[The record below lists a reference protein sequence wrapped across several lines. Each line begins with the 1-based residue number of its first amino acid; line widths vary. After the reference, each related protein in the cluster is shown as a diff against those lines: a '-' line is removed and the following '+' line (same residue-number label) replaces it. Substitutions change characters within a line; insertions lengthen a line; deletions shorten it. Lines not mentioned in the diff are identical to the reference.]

1 MFHKAKRMR
10 KLFKVTKAYITKTN
24 SWEHLLGEI
33 KSLYMY
39 FLNENK
45 LGWVQKLCANFK
57 Y

>member
-10 KLFKVTKAYITKTN
+10 KLFKVMKAYITKTK

-45 LGWVQKLCANFK
+45 LG
-57 Y
+57 